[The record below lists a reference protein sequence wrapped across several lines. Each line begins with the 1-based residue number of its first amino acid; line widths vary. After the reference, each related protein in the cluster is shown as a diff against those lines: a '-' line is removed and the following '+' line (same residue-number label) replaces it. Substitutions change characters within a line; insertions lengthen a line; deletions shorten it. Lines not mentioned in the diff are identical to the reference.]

1 MITNQIETITTT
13 KEQSM
18 ETPKVHM
25 GQSLFDILFPKSL
38 RIQAGLSDSE
48 ANTLYNLWKGS
59 PAGSASLMVQAGME
73 SSYLN
78 GLKTKGYLTGSGASL
93 ELTEKGKKV
102 IVEMVTHEPNAF
114 EKHAKEVSYSGIKAK
129 SANARPRQA
138 LLKKMASTEPVKEPK
153 VFNLRKASLRRMSG
167 Q

>member
-1 MITNQIETITTT
+1 MAN
-13 KEQSM
+13 
-18 ETPKVHM
+18 TPHVHM

-38 RIQAGLSDSE
+38 RIQAGLSDAE

-59 PAGSASLMVQAGME
+59 PAGATTLQAQAGIE
-73 SSYLN
+73 ASNLN
-78 GLKTKGYLTGSGASL
+78 GLKTKGYLAGFGNSL
-93 ELTEKGKKV
+93 ELTENGKKV

-129 SANARPRQA
+129 SANARPRQSF
-138 LLKKMASTEPVKEPK
+138 LKKASKEEMKEPK